1 MATSIWSKQYKVPP
15 IKLKKIFYVLVLILV
30 PNIVFLLIS
39 IVTETSRPFLDI
51 DYVLPV
57 MLILLN
63 NRLCQWLGFI
73 SLVIMTIPDLAMFV
87 MQLFPFVD
95 LQGALYLAPFL
106 LQGPTRYIVFILIIT
121 LYTLSVPILIKS
133 LSKPT
138 DNFHT
143 LLVGSSVLLLSYF
156 ASTSDLEYR
165 QGSGVTFGSNNYY
178 VAASQMRLY
187 FEVQDISFLKEGG
200 LASSF
205 SPTQYERVVT
215 QLSQP
220 LNDKILL
227 IVVESLGAASNH
239 DLQRDILKPVAQQ
252 QSLFESYDNGIYEGP
267 ASTVDAELK
276 ELCAQD
282 VKGYGLRLVPDS
294 SFPLCLPKVLADKG
308 YQTTALHGAS
318 GKLYDRFSWY
328 KKAGFA
334 DIMFSENLHDAE
346 RCSAFHGVCDDEVFP
361 IIKDYFKAD
370 KPAFFYWMTLTS
382 HAPYAKKDIYSE
394 RIECASYGIK
404 DDEVCRNMQLQ
415 AQFFEGL
422 AELNKQPEMSGVEVV
437 LVGDHLPPIISGVAR
452 VREYEYLS
460 VTWLHYKIK

>member
-1 MATSIWSKQYKVPP
+1 MATSIWSKQYKIPP
-15 IKLKKIFYVLVLILV
+15 IKLKKIVYVLALILV
-30 PNIVFLLIS
+30 PNIAFLLIS
-39 IVTETSRPFLDI
+39 IVTETSRPVLNI

-57 MLILLN
+57 MLLLLN

-87 MQLFPFVD
+87 FQLFPFMD

-106 LQGPTRYIVFILIIT
+106 LQGPTRYIIFILAISIYAIS
-121 LYTLSVPILIKS
+121 LPFLIKS
-133 LSKPT
+133 LSKST

-143 LLVGSSVLLLSYF
+143 LLVGSIVLILSYF
-156 ASTSDLEYR
+156 ASTSDLEYQ
-165 QGSGVTFGSNNYY
+165 QGSGATFGSTNNY
-178 VAASQMRLY
+178 VAYSQTSLY
-187 FEVQDISFLKEGG
+187 LSIQDLNFVKAAEIMP
-200 LASSF
+200 SF
-205 SPTQYERVVT
+205 SPTQYERVVKKID
-215 QLSQP
+215 QP
-220 LNDKILL
+220 FNDKVLFIL
-227 IVVESLGAASNH
+227 VESLGAWTNNE
-239 DLQRDILKPVAQQ
+239 LQQEVLKPVSQQ
-252 QSLFESYDNGIYEGP
+252 QNLFASYDSGIYEAP
-267 ASTVDAELK
+267 TSTITAEIK
-276 ELCAQD
+276 ELCGQD
-282 VKGYGLRLVPDS
+282 VKGYGLRLVPKD
-294 SFPLCLPKVLADKG
+294 SFPECLPKILTDKG
-308 YQTTALHGAS
+308 YKTTALHGAN

-328 KKAGFA
+328 KKAGFQNT
-334 DIMFSENLHDAE
+334 IFSENLHDAE